1 MWLSRGTC
9 PPMVTDITFHDVC
22 CNSCDGS
29 VDQGGVMVRLLKLV
43 VGPRPEVV
51 KPQKMLAI
59 EHGLLSLQDD
69 WDDADVVAEEHR
81 DVTVVQHR
89 DVTEEWSFEC

>member
-1 MWLSRGTC
+1 MMYAATQV
-9 PPMVTDITFHDVC
+9 MV
-22 CNSCDGS
+22 S
-29 VDQGGVMVRLLKLV
+29 VDQDGVIRLLKLLM
-43 VGPRPEVV
+43 GPRPEVV